1 MDVELE
7 WIGAIKQSLDVKPNH
22 SLTSAQLSVH
32 YIWWK
37 TKTKTK
43 TKTKSELK
51 TQHVLYF
58 LKMI

>member
-7 WIGAIKQSLDVKPNH
+7 WIGAIKQSLDGKPNH

-37 TKTKTK
+37 TKTN
-43 TKTKSELK
+43 SQ
-51 TQHVLYF
+51 QHWRLSAQTN
-58 LKMI
+58 LCSMSDM

>member
-1 MDVELE
+1 MHVELE
-7 WIGAIKQSLDVKPNH
+7 WIGAIKQSQDGKPNH

-32 YIWWK
+32 NIWW
-37 TKTKTK
+37 KTKTK